1 MPIDA
6 SKPLNE
12 IMEFDHVIIVLWD
25 GTITDGPI
33 MHNSEYIGG
42 TMEADIRATPGV
54 YVALVNDDID
64 DPEHAEGWAVARKTE
79 GCPACGALRSHRPMP
94 DGSACP
100 LG

>member
-1 MPIDA
+1 
-6 SKPLNE
+6 
-12 IMEFDHVIIVLWD
+12 
-25 GTITDGPI
+25 
-33 MHNSEYIGG
+33 
-42 TMEADIRATPGV
+42 MEADIRATPGV